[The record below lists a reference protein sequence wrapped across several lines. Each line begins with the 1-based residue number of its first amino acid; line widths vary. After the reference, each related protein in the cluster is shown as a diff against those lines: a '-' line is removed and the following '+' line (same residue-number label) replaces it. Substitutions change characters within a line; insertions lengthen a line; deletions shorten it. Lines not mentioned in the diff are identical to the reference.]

1 LEVKTEK
8 ERKERIKEEGAEHR
22 NREGGGREQKLQ
34 EEEIPKKK
42 THNREGAEPP
52 SNSLE
57 PAAPPR

>member
-22 NREGGGREQKLQ
+22 NREGGENRNCKKKKYR
-34 EEEIPKKK
+34 KKK